1 MGTRILARLS
11 YANVMATVA
20 AFMALGGVGYA
31 AATIGS
37 GDVVNNSLRSKDVR
51 NNALRGKDIRN
62 KTIQA
67 ADVGLNKL
75 TGAQINES
83 TLGQVPDA
91 AKLGG
96 VGPEGYMPAGAL
108 VRYSFTLGGG
118 ETREVVSHGPLK
130 LMARCIDN
138 GTDQGGVANQDA
150 ARLFVTTTADG
161 SVLSG
166 IDSLDGGPL
175 ATDFVTPATTET
187 DAIWSENSA
196 PDGTIDAIDGGD
208 DDTAVASA
216 PDGATIT
223 GSWDQGVHGVNVF
236 GAACAFRGYVI
247 TQ

>member
-1 MGTRILARLS
+1 MRNRILNRLS

-31 AATIGS
+31 AATVGS

-51 NNALRGKDIRN
+51 NNSLRGKDIRN

-75 TGAQINES
+75 TGAQVNES
-83 TLGQVPDA
+83 TLKQVPDA
-91 AKLGG
+91 AQLGG
-96 VGPEGYMPAGAL
+96 VGPEGYVPAGAL
-108 VRYSFTLGGG
+108 VRYSFTLTGG
-118 ETREVVSHGPLK
+118 EAREVVSHGPLK

-166 IDSLDGGPL
+166 IDTLDGGPL
-175 ATDFVTPATTET
+175 ATDFLTPATVET
-187 DAIWSENSA
+187 DAIWSENSV
-196 PDGTIDAIDGGD
+196 PNGTIDALNGGD
-208 DDTAVASA
+208 DDMAIASA
-216 PDGATIT
+216 PNGSTIT
-223 GSWDQGVHGVNVF
+223 GSWDQGVQGVNVF
-236 GAACAFRGYVI
+236 GATCAFRGYVI
-247 TQ
+247 AQ